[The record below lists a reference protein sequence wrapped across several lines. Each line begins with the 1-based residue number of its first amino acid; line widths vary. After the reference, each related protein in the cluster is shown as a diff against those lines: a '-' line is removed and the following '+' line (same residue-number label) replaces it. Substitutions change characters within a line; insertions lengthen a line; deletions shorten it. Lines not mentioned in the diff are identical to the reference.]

1 MTGFTVQVF
10 SNEYLP
16 PGGTDVH
23 AVATVAADGAAGAT
37 TAAPSEAI
45 EVLVLDS
52 SGSMQ
57 TDGRIHEARRALA
70 AAVNQ
75 IRDGVWF
82 SVVAGTEVAR
92 LVYPA
97 PNTVGYHSGAVR
109 ADANTRAQ
117 ALEAIRQVQANGGT
131 AMSTWL
137 NAAAGIVSGFPAG
150 AIRHVL
156 FVTDGKNESES
167 PNQLRQALE
176 QFQGMFQVDCRGVG
190 ANWSVNELRSIAQA
204 FLGTVDIIPD
214 PHEMAEEFAAIMN
227 SAMGKAVA
235 SVMLRV
241 WTPQH
246 AELLFVKQVAP
257 TIEDLTAKAQAG
269 PNPLTRDFPTGAWG
283 AEERDYHVAVRVKAA
298 GVGEEM
304 LAARIS
310 LVIDGNPIS
319 QGMVKATWSPDEQ
332 LTARI
337 NPEVA
342 HYTGQQE
349 LAEAIADG
357 LAARQAGNEAQATT
371 KLGRAVQ
378 LAAEAGNDATT
389 KLLAQV
395 VEIDD
400 AETGTVRLKRNAETL
415 DVMALDTRSTKTTR
429 VRPAGDGSGGG
440 AAGGA
445 AGAGGAGSTA

>member
-1 MTGFTVQVF
+1 MTGFNVQVF
-10 SNEYLP
+10 SNEFLP

-23 AVATVAADGAAGAT
+23 AVATVTSSGGGGGGAPA
-37 TAAPSEAI
+37 EAV

-57 TDGRIHEARRALA
+57 IDGRIHEARRALA

-97 PNTVGYHSGAVR
+97 PQVPGYHSGAVR
-109 ADANTRAQ
+109 SDERTRGQ
-117 ALEAIRQVQANGGT
+117 ALDAIRQVQANGGT

-137 NAAAGIVSGFPAG
+137 DAAAGIVSGFPG
-150 AIRHVL
+150 AIHHVL
-156 FVTDGKNESES
+156 FVTDGKNESERRS
-167 PNQLRQALE
+167 ALDTALARY
-176 QFQGMFQVDCRGVG
+176 QGLYQVDCRGVG
-190 ANWSVNELRSIAQA
+190 ANWSVEELRAIAQA

-227 SAMGKAVA
+227 AAMGKAIA
-235 SVMLRV
+235 SVSLRV
-241 WTPQH
+241 WTPAH

-257 TIEDLTAKAQAG
+257 AIEDLTAKAQPG

-283 AEERDYHVAVRVKAA
+283 DEERDYHVAVRVKAA

-310 LVIDGNPIS
+310 LVVDGNPIS

-349 LAEAIADG
+349 LAAAIADG
-357 LAARQAGNEAQATT
+357 LAARQAGNETEATT

-378 LAAEAGNDATT
+378 LAAAAGNAATT
-389 KLLAQV
+389 RLLANV
-395 VEIDD
+395 VEIED
-400 AETGTVRLKRNAETL
+400 AERGTVRLKRNAEDV

-429 VRPAGDGSGGG
+429 VRPASGGG
-440 AAGGA
+440 GTDGG
-445 AGAGGAGSTA
+445 GGTP

>member
-1 MTGFTVQVF
+1 MTGFNVQVF

-23 AVATVAADGAAGAT
+23 AVVTVASDGSGAGG
-37 TAAPSEAI
+37 APSEAI

-70 AAVNQ
+70 AAISQ

-92 LVYPA
+92 LVFPS
-97 PNTVGYHSGAVR
+97 PNARGYHSGAVR
-109 ADANTRAQ
+109 ADETTRSQ
-117 ALEAIRQVQANGGT
+117 ALEAVRHVQANGGT

-137 NAAAGIVSGFPAG
+137 DAAAGIVNGFPG
-150 AIRHVL
+150 AIHHVL
-156 FVTDGKNESES
+156 FVTDGKNESEPAS
-167 PNQLRQALE
+167 SLHRALE
-176 QFQGMFQVDCRGVG
+176 RYQGFFQVDCRGVG
-190 ANWSVNELRSIAQA
+190 ANWLVDELRSISQA
-204 FLGTVDIIPD
+204 FLGTVDIIPQ
-214 PHEMAEEFAAIMN
+214 PHEMAEEFAAIMS

-235 SVMLRV
+235 SVALRV

-246 AELLFVKQVAP
+246 AELVFVKQVAP
-257 TIEDLTAKAQAG
+257 TIEDLTAKAQPG

-283 AEERDYHVAVRVKAA
+283 AEERDYHVSVRVKAA

-310 LVIDGNPIS
+310 LVIDGTPIS
-319 QGMVKATWSPDEQ
+319 QGMVKAIWSPDEQ

-357 LAARQAGNEAQATT
+357 LAARQAGNEAEATT

-389 KLLAQV
+389 KLLANV

-400 AETGTVRLKRNAETL
+400 AETGTVRLKRDAEAV

-429 VRPAGDGSGGG
+429 VRPAG
-440 AAGGA
+440 
-445 AGAGGAGSTA
+445 GGAGATSGATPAPAADPSAGSTS

>member
-1 MTGFTVQVF
+1 MSGFSVQVF

-16 PGGTDVH
+16 PDGTDVH
-23 AVATVAADGAAGAT
+23 AVVTVAADGTVATGPAAPAAGG
-37 TAAPSEAI
+37 SEVV
-45 EVLVLDS
+45 EVLVIDS

-57 TDGRIHEARRALA
+57 ADGRIHEARRALA

-92 LVYPA
+92 LVYPS
-97 PNTVGYHSGAVR
+97 PSTPGYHSGAVR
-109 ADANTRAQ
+109 ADADTRAR
-117 ALEAIRQVQANGGT
+117 AIDAIRHVRANGGT

-137 NAAAGIVSGFPAG
+137 AAAAGIVAGFPTN

-156 FVTDGKNESES
+156 FVTDGKNESEPPS
-167 PNQLRQALE
+167 ALNGALA
-176 QFQGMFQVDCRGVG
+176 QFQGLYQVDCRGVG
-190 ANWSVNELRSIAQA
+190 EKWSVEELRAIATA
-204 FLGTVDIIPD
+204 FLGTVDIIPQ
-214 PHEMAEEFAAIMN
+214 PQEMAEEFAAIMS

-235 SVMLRV
+235 SVQLRV

-257 TIEDLTAKAQAG
+257 TIEDLTARAQPG

-283 AEERDYHVAVRVKAA
+283 AEERDYHVAVRVRPA
-298 GVGEEM
+298 GLGEEM

-310 LVIDGNPIS
+310 LVVDGNPVS

-349 LAEAIADG
+349 LAAAIADG
-357 LAARQAGNEAQATT
+357 LAARQQGNEAEATT

-378 LAAEAGNDATT
+378 LAASAGNDATT

-395 VEIDD
+395 VDIDD
-400 AETGTVRLKRNAETL
+400 AETGTVRLRRDAATL

-429 VRPAGDGSGGG
+429 VRPAGPG

-445 AGAGGAGSTA
+445 GA

>member
-1 MTGFTVQVF
+1 MTGFSIQVF

-16 PGGTDVH
+16 PGGSDVH
-23 AVATVAADGAAGAT
+23 AVATITSDGSGAGGG
-37 TAAPSEAI
+37 APTEAI

-70 AAVNQ
+70 AAVNL

-92 LVYPA
+92 LVYPS
-97 PNTVGYHSGAVR
+97 PQTPGYHSGAVR

-117 ALEAIRQVQANGGT
+117 ALEAIRHVQANGGT

-137 NAAAGIVSGFPAG
+137 DAAAGIVSGFPG
-150 AIRHVL
+150 AIHHVL
-156 FVTDGKNESES
+156 FVTDGKNESEPAS
-167 PNQLRQALE
+167 SLEGALRRY
-176 QFQGMFQVDCRGVG
+176 QGYFEVDCRGVG
-190 ANWSVNELRSIAQA
+190 ANWSVNELRMIAQA
-204 FLGTVDIIPD
+204 FLGTVDIIPE
-214 PHEMAEEFAAIMN
+214 PAAMAEEFAKIMD

-235 SVMLRV
+235 AVSLRV
-241 WTPQH
+241 WVPAH
-246 AELLFVKQVAP
+246 AELLFVKQVSP
-257 TIEDLTAKAQAG
+257 TIEDLTAKAMAG

-283 AEERDYHVAVRVKAA
+283 AEERDYHVAVRVKPA

-304 LAARIS
+304 LAARVS

-319 QGMVKATWSPDEQ
+319 QGMVKAIWSPDEQ

-357 LAARQAGNEAQATT
+357 LAARQAGNESEATT

-378 LAAEAGNDATT
+378 LAAAAGNDATT
-389 KLLAQV
+389 RLLANV
-395 VEIDD
+395 VEIDN
-400 AETGTVRLKRNAETL
+400 AETGTVRLKRNAEAV

-429 VRPAGDGSGGG
+429 VRPGGDGEGSG
-440 AAGGA
+440 
-445 AGAGGAGSTA
+445 S

>member
-1 MTGFTVQVF
+1 MTGFSVQVF
-10 SNEYLP
+10 ANEYLP
-16 PGGTDVH
+16 PDGTDVH
-23 AVATVAADGAAGAT
+23 AVVTVIADGTVPTGT
-37 TAAPSEAI
+37 VSGVEAI
-45 EVLVLDS
+45 VVLVLDS

-57 TDGRIHEARRALA
+57 ADGRIQEARRALA

-82 SVVAGTEVAR
+82 SVVAGTEEAR
-92 LVYPA
+92 LVYPS
-97 PNTVGYHSGAVR
+97 PNSPGYHSGAVR
-109 ADANTRAQ
+109 AAADTRAS
-117 ALEAIRQVQANGGT
+117 ALDAIRGVSAGGGT

-137 NAAAGIVSGFPAG
+137 AAAAGIVAGFPAN

-156 FVTDGKNESES
+156 FVTDGKNESEPPS
-167 PNQLRQALE
+167 ALRGALE
-176 QFQGMFQVDCRGVG
+176 QFQGRFQVDCRGVG
-190 ANWSVNELRSIAQA
+190 ANWSVEELRTIAQT
-204 FLGTVDIIPD
+204 FLGTVDIIPE
-214 PHEMAEEFAAIMN
+214 PQEMAEEFAAIMN
-227 SAMGKAVA
+227 AAMGKGVA
-235 SVMLRV
+235 SVQLRV

-257 TIEDLTAKAQAG
+257 AIEDLTGRAQPG
-269 PNPLTRDFPTGAWG
+269 PNPLSRDFPTGSWG
-283 AEERDYHVAVRVKAA
+283 AEERDYHVAVRVRAA

-319 QGMVKATWSPDEQ
+319 QGMVKATWSQDEQ

-357 LAARQAGNEAQATT
+357 LAARQAGDEATATT

-378 LAAEAGNDATT
+378 LASEAGNDATT

-395 VEIDD
+395 VEIDN
-400 AETGTVRLKRNAETL
+400 AETGTVRLKRDAEVL

-429 VRPAGDGSGGG
+429 VRPAGAG
-440 AAGGA
+440 AATPPDGGT
-445 AGAGGAGSTA
+445 S

>member
-1 MTGFTVQVF
+1 MTGFSIQVF

-23 AVATVAADGAAGAT
+23 AVATVRSDGSVDAGS
-37 TAAPSEAI
+37 APSEAI

-70 AAVNQ
+70 AAVNL

-82 SVVAGTEVAR
+82 SVVAGTGVAR
-92 LVYPA
+92 LVYPLA
-97 PNTVGYHSGAVR
+97 ADARLPRRRRG

-117 ALEAIRQVQANGGT
+117 ALRTIHHVQANGGT
-131 AMSTWL
+131 AMSPGS
-137 NAAAGIVSGFPAG
+137 ARPPASCWVPG
-150 AIRHVL
+150 TIRHVL
-156 FVTDGKNESES
+156 FVTDGKNESERMS
-167 PNQLRQALE
+167 SSERRCSATGVLRGRLP
-176 QFQGMFQVDCRGVG
+176 GVG
-190 ANWSVNELRSIAQA
+190 ASWSVNELRMIAA
-204 FLGTVDIIPD
+204 FLGTVDIIPE
-214 PHEMAEEFAAIMN
+214 PQAMAEEFAKIMD

-235 SVMLRV
+235 SVSLRV
-241 WTPQH
+241 WVPAH
-246 AELLFVKQVAP
+246 AELLFVKQVSP
-257 TIEDLTAKAQAG
+257 TIEDLTDKAMAG

-283 AEERDYHVAVRVKAA
+283 SEERDYHVAVRVKAA
-298 GVGEEM
+298 NVGEEM
-304 LAARIS
+304 LAARVS

-319 QGMVKATWSPDEQ
+319 QGMVKAIWSPDEQ

-349 LAEAIADG
+349 LAEAIAEG
-357 LAARQAGNEAQATT
+357 LAARQAGNESEATT

-378 LAAEAGNDATT
+378 LAAAAGNDATT
-389 KLLAQV
+389 RLLANV

-400 AETGTVRLKRNAETL
+400 AQAGTVRLKRNAEAV

-429 VRPAGDGSGGG
+429 VRPAGDGAAGEGAGGGG
-440 AAGGA
+440 AA
-445 AGAGGAGSTA
+445 S

>member
-1 MTGFTVQVF
+1 MSGFSIQVF

-23 AVATVAADGAAGAT
+23 AVATI
-37 TAAPSEAI
+37 TAAEGMATASAPTDTI

-57 TDGRIHEARRALA
+57 IDGRIHEARRALA

-97 PNTVGYHSGAVR
+97 PQVPGYHSGAVR

-117 ALEAIRQVQANGGT
+117 ALEAIRNVQANGGT

-137 NAAAGIVSGFPAG
+137 DAAAGIVNGFPG
-150 AIRHVL
+150 AIHHVL
-156 FVTDGKNESES
+156 FVTDGKNESE
-167 PNQLRQALE
+167 PAAAL
-176 QFQGMFQVDCRGVG
+176 QTAVQRYQGFFEVDCRGVG
-190 ANWSVNELRSIAQA
+190 ANWSVEELRMIAQA
-204 FLGTVDIIPD
+204 FLGTVDIIPQ
-214 PHEMAEEFAAIMN
+214 PSEMAEEFAAIMN
-227 SAMGKAVA
+227 KAMGKAVA
-235 SVMLRV
+235 DVSLRV
-241 WTPQH
+241 WVPAH
-246 AELLFVKQVAP
+246 AELLFVKQVSP
-257 TIEDLTAKAQAG
+257 TIEDLTAKARPG

-283 AEERDYHVAVRVKAA
+283 AEERDYHVSVRVKAA
-298 GVGEEM
+298 NVGEEM

-310 LVIDGNPIS
+310 LVVDNNAIS
-319 QGMVKATWSPDEQ
+319 QGMVKAIWSPDEQ

-357 LAARQAGNEAQATT
+357 LAARQAGNEEEATT

-378 LAAEAGNDATT
+378 LAAAAGNESTT
-389 KLLAQV
+389 RLLANV
-395 VEIDD
+395 VEIDNP
-400 AETGTVRLKRNAETL
+400 ETGTVRLKRNAEAV

-429 VRPAGDGSGGG
+429 VRPAGDGG
-440 AAGGA
+440 AA
-445 AGAGGAGSTA
+445 S